1 MLGVP
6 PAPRRRL
13 SSPSPQLIMM
23 ALGAVLLLVGA
34 PMVVVQIYFEVKTGT
49 SAAGNNM
56 GGLARHM
63 KLTTSYHYAGSIIAA
78 IGAALEVIAFVATRP
93 WRNVRK
99 SN

>member
-34 PMVVVQIYFEVKTGT
+34 TMVVVQIYFEVKTGT